1 MMWLFALGEMLGDAF
16 RLVIGSG
23 CSVCGGTRELIQ
35 IAGKDRVHKV
45 CRPCWRC
52 L

>member
-1 MMWLFALGEMLGDAF
+1 MWLSALGEMLGDAF

-23 CSVCGGTRELIQ
+23 CAACGTKRELIQ
-35 IAGKDRVHKV
+35 IAGEKKVHRV
-45 CRPCWRC
+45 CRPCWRT